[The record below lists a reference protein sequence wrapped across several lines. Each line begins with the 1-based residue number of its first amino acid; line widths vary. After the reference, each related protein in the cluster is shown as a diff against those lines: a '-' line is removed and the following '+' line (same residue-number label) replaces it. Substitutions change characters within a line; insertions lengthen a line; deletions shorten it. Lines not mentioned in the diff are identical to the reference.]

1 MKQAAIYV
9 RVSTADQ
16 HVESQLY
23 DLRELAAQRGLE
35 VVQEY
40 RDSGVSGKRARRPG
54 LDALIADAR
63 RRKFS
68 VVLVAAFDRV
78 ARSVKHFLQVMDEF
92 DSLGVIFISRRENVD
107 TSGPMGRLF
116 LTLIGSIAELES
128 DLIRERV
135 LAGMRRAKLDGVR
148 TGVAY
153 RQHDMFSG
161 MRAWVLENIMLVQRR
176 MPRLDNDLAS
186 ARHRITRVHY
196 QIHEDL
202 FKLARIG
209 FDAANRRGRPEGE
222 RNILTDHPQQHR
234 TQVFH
239 YTVQI
244 QNSWKRSPASG

>member
-1 MKQAAIYV
+1 MKTAAIYV

-23 DLRELAAQRGLE
+23 DLRQLAADRGFE

-40 RDSGVSGKRARRPG
+40 QDWGVSGKRRGVRAWISSWRMHGGRNS
-54 LDALIADAR
+54 R
-63 RRKFS
+63 

-92 DSLGVIFISRRENVD
+92 DSLGIGFISRRENID

-148 TGVAY
+148 IGRAPMNIRSGSHRPRPIQWHDSDGCVQEMGDFPQSSLQTGKEITVLVTKAPCC
-153 RQHDMFSG
+153 RQPEVVDAVDVMH
-161 MRAWVLENIMLVQRR
+161 RVQPRR
-176 MPRLDNDLAS
+176 VGDELIP
-186 ARHRITRVHY
+186 
-196 QIHEDL
+196 
-202 FKLARIG
+202 
-209 FDAANRRGRPEGE
+209 
-222 RNILTDHPQQHR
+222 
-234 TQVFH
+234 
-239 YTVQI
+239 
-244 QNSWKRSPASG
+244 W